1 MSSDWHRVPSDAGFD
16 SWNDL
21 KLAAD
26 DRAEE
31 ITAELEAKRAQRDA
45 MFAAKM
51 EKNELEWAQ
60 TLGKRRLAMKPT
72 EPETGNAM
80 GEMLVMKQLPQMRP
94 HDERAPQDF
103 GADGQRET
111 PARNGQE
118 AQQETLKTPEDQG
131 VKPNMKRKRG
141 KQPISGN

>member
-21 KLAAD
+21 KIAAD

-31 ITAELEAKRAQRDA
+31 ITAELQAKRAQKDA
-45 MFAAKM
+45 IFAAKM
-51 EKNELEWAQ
+51 ERNELEWAQ
-60 TLGKRRLAMKPT
+60 TLRKRLAMKPT
-72 EPETGNAM
+72 EPEKGNAM
-80 GEMLVMKQLPQMRP
+80 GGILVMKQLPQMRP

-103 GADGQRET
+103 GGGQRES

-118 AQQETLKTPEDQG
+118 AQQETVKTPADQG
-131 VKPNMKRKRG
+131 VKPNMKHKRG
-141 KQPISGN
+141 KQPVNGN